1 MTQIIEPMPAISD
14 DDLITLLT
22 KARRLARAGAD
33 DQKAAAAELLP
44 ALEEL
49 MQARK
54 SVRLD
59 LDAARQAAARKA
71 LH

>member
-1 MTQIIEPMPAISD
+1 MTQFIETAPAISD
-14 DDLITLLT
+14 DDLMTLLT

-49 MQARK
+49 MQARRT
-54 SVRLD
+54 VRED
-59 LDAARQAAARKA
+59 LAEARRAATRKA